1 MFNNKE
7 QARIDAL
14 LEVLHYGA
22 GLNDSSIKGT
32 FRIIG
37 QKLAGDIPLGAESP
51 TFATRKRI
59 ILFSLQ
65 SSRIRNFLQFFLALL
80 MLFIVILMV
89 WVTYSNSSATW
100 WLLLMSAGLAYWA
113 YSSIIS
119 FVRKGRL
126 ISVIKA
132 QQQLYPDPVIKT
144 QTQRVYDV
152 QRHAKQFAQS
162 RLASRFI
169 ALFIMLISAYTM
181 NLYTADMPTKLKHF
195 YFLAPFTFMLAAGI
209 MFYPIS
215 KAENLHLY
223 GVTQIPFKYMP
234 FGMKL
239 CLFIG
244 VLLSATMF
252 IVDTFG
258 INIFS

>member
-1 MFNNKE
+1 MNDKE
-7 QARIDAL
+7 QARTDAIV
-14 LEVLHYGA
+14 EVLHHGA

-37 QKLAGDIPLGAESP
+37 KKIAGEIPLGAESP
-51 TFATRKRI
+51 TFATRKRM

-65 SSRIRNFLQFFLALL
+65 FSRIRNFLQFFLALL

-89 WVTYSNSSATW
+89 WATYPSVIW
-100 WLLLMSAGLAYWA
+100 WLFLMSAVLAYWA
-113 YSSIIS
+113 YSSISS

-132 QQQLYPDPVIKT
+132 QEQIYPDPVIKA
-144 QTQRVYDV
+144 QTQRVYNV
-152 QRHAKQFAQS
+152 QKHANQFAQS
-162 RLASRFI
+162 RLGSRLI
-169 ALFIMLISAYTM
+169 SLFILLMSAYTM
-181 NLYTADMPTKLKHF
+181 NLYTADMPTQLKHF
-195 YFLAPFTFMLAAGI
+195 YFLAPFTFMLAVGI
-209 MFYPIS
+209 IFYPIS

-223 GVTQIPFKYMP
+223 GVTQILFKYIP

-244 VLLSATMF
+244 ALLSATMF

>member
-1 MFNNKE
+1 MNDKE
-7 QARIDAL
+7 QARTNEIV
-14 LEVLHYGA
+14 EVLHHGA

-37 QKLAGDIPLGAESP
+37 KKIAGEIPLGAESP
-51 TFATRKRI
+51 TFATRKRM

-65 SSRIRNFLQFFLALL
+65 SSRISNFLQFFLALL

-89 WVTYSNSSATW
+89 WATYPSVTW
-100 WLLLMSAGLAYWA
+100 WLFFISAVLAYWV
-113 YSSIIS
+113 YSSISS

-126 ISVIKA
+126 TSVIKA
-132 QQQLYPDPVIKT
+132 QEQIYPDPVIKA
-144 QTQRVYDV
+144 QTQRVYNV
-152 QRHAKQFAQS
+152 QRHANQFAQS
-162 RLASRFI
+162 RLASSLI
-169 ALFIMLISAYTM
+169 SLFILLMSAYTM
-181 NLYTADMPTKLKHF
+181 NLYTADMPTQLKRF
-195 YFLAPFTFMLAAGI
+195 YFLAPFTFMLAVGI

-244 VLLSATMF
+244 ALLSATMF